1 MVAEIKREYNMIVG
15 DEQCRRAKYLLS
27 VKRKARHEAHFARL
41 WDYQE
46 EVCNSNMGSTME
58 VETIPGP
65 VPGSKQRFHRLY
77 VCFEALKSSWKQVCR
92 PIIGLDA
99 AFMKWDIKGQMLAAV
114 GRDGDNR
121 IFPIAWAVV
130 EVEDNPNWLWFVQLL
145 KKDLCLEEGADITI
159 ISDKHKVS
167 LSLCLLLV
175 YGL

>member
-1 MVAEIKREYNMIVG
+1 MVDEIKREYNMIVTE
-15 DEQCRRAKYLLS
+15 EQCRRAKATLAAR
-27 VKRKARHEAHFARL
+27 RKAGHEAHFGRL

-46 EVCNSNMGSTME
+46 EVLSSNVGSTME
-58 VETIPGP
+58 IETIPGP

-77 VCFEALKSSWKQVCR
+77 MCFEALKSSWKKSCR

-145 KKDLCLEEGADITI
+145 KKDLGLEDGEAVTI
-159 ISDKHKVS
+159 ISDKHM
-167 LSLCLLLV
+167 V
-175 YGL
+175 YS